1 MEIIIDTDTQG
12 LDGSH
17 LRVCLT
23 SEVPDGYV
31 MVYVRD
37 EVEFN
42 LTRKQAIELST
53 ALAFI
58 ANRRPK
64 NG

>member
-12 LDGSH
+12 TDGLP
-17 LRVCLT
+17 LRVFLT

-58 ANRRPK
+58 ANRSPQ